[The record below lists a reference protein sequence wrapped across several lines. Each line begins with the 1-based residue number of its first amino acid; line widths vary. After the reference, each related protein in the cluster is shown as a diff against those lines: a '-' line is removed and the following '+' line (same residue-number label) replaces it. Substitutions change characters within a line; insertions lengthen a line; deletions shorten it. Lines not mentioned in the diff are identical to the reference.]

1 MAKTR
6 AEKEQSVH
14 ELKEKFERT
23 ESVVLTDYHGITVT
37 QMQELKN
44 DLKPMNAEFTVA
56 KNTLLSRASKEA
68 KKELPQEYLK
78 GPTAILLSFDDPIE
92 PIKKLAEFIKK
103 YELPIIKSG
112 LFEGKLLTKEG
123 VVELSK
129 ITSKDKLYARVVGAL
144 NSAISSLVNVMSGNM
159 RNLVYVLS
167 AIKESSP
174 PAGGSKGGAN

>member
-68 KKELPQEYLK
+68 KKELPEENLK

-103 YELPIIKSG
+103 YELPVIKSG

-129 ITSKDKLYARVVGAL
+129 IPSKDELYARVVGAL
-144 NSAISSLVNVMSGNM
+144 NFPISGLVNVMSGNM
-159 RNLVYVLS
+159 RNLVYVLNS
-167 AIKESSP
+167 IKE
-174 PAGGSKGGAN
+174 SKGGAN